1 MSMCAFGY
9 HGVMGDLPAPG
20 APFREDPSLSTKW
33 VNPQKHHFFTL
44 PTRAEQDAVRNA
56 NDAMN
61 KAIQQLLHAGVM
73 PRWILQTANRF
84 AAQAMQ
90 LPEPPIWTVWDEQPS
105 AVSPNDP
112 GLSMWVWDGERYVL
126 NY

>member
-1 MSMCAFGY
+1 MSMRAFGY
-9 HGVMGDLPAPG
+9 GVMGDLPGPG
-20 APFREDPSLSTKW
+20 VPFREDPSLSASAKW

-84 AAQAMQ
+84 AAQAMR
-90 LPEPPIWTVWDEQPS
+90 S
-105 AVSPNDP
+105 A
-112 GLSMWVWDGERYVL
+112 LRRFAERPFDVGVGR
-126 NY
+126 